1 MKYSIITPVYNRQD
15 CIGRC
20 IDSVIYNIKYNIEIE
35 HIIVDDGSS
44 DATASIVKSYSEQYK
59 HIKFIQFR
67 KNRGTNAARN
77 TAISVATGKWIIILD
92 SDDYFVDNAIE
103 IIDTV
108 VSNNKYKEYMFAA
121 DDMLEIYNKT
131 PLLTGKSQVVLKYKD
146 FLAED
151 VKGDFIHVIDS
162 EIMKRN
168 PFNENLRIYEFVWF
182 LTFYKESQEILFTDK
197 VVTIRER
204 SRTDSV
210 TREVIRTNKK
220 NVERNFW
227 ANCEILSRFKDE
239 YIKYGLYE
247 QLAFYVN
254 SKIENALLISKYQA
268 IKDDI
273 NSNYVHGL
281 KGYIYKLIYM
291 LHLGAMFRVLLQWY
305 LNVKY
310 NIIKRKLK

>member
-15 CIGRC
+15 CVGRC
-20 IDSVIYNIKYNIEIE
+20 IESVVGNIKYNNEIE

-44 DATASIVKSYSEQYK
+44 DFTAAKVKSYCERYK

-67 KNRGTNAARN
+67 NNRGTNAARN
-77 TAISVATGKWIIILD
+77 AAISVATGKWIIILD

-131 PLLTGKSQVVLKYKD
+131 PLLSGKSQVVLKYKD

-182 LTFYKESQEILFTDK
+182 LTFYKESREILFTDK

-220 NVERNFW
+220 
-227 ANCEILSRFKDE
+227 
-239 YIKYGLYE
+239 
-247 QLAFYVN
+247 
-254 SKIENALLISKYQA
+254 
-268 IKDDI
+268 
-273 NSNYVHGL
+273 
-281 KGYIYKLIYM
+281 M
-291 LHLGAMFRVLLQWY
+291 
-305 LNVKY
+305 
-310 NIIKRKLK
+310 

>member
-44 DATASIVKSYSEQYK
+44 DATASIVKSYCERYK

-67 KNRGTNAARN
+67 NNRGTNAARN
-77 TAISVATGKWIIILD
+77 AAISETTGKWIIILD

-103 IIDTV
+103 IVDAV
-108 VSNNKYKEYMFAA
+108 VSSNKYKEYVFAA
-121 DDMLEIYNKT
+121 DDMLEIYNKM
-131 PLLTGKSQVVLKYKD
+131 PLLAGKSQVVLKYKD

-151 VKGDFIHVIDS
+151 IKGDFIHVIDS
-162 EIMKRN
+162 EIMKQN
-168 PFNENLRIYEFVWF
+168 PFNEDLRIYEFVWF
-182 LTFYKESQEILFTDK
+182 LTFYKESQEILYTDK

-204 SRTDSV
+204 SRADSV

-220 NVERNFW
+220 IVERNFL

-239 YIKYGLYE
+239 YIKYGLYK
-247 QLAFYVN
+247 QLAFYIN
-254 SKIENALLISKYQA
+254 SKIENALLVSRYQA
-268 IKDDI
+268 VKDDI
-273 NSNYVHGL
+273 NSVYVHGL
-281 KGYIYKLIYM
+281 KGYIYKLIY
-291 LHLGAMFRVLLQWY
+291 LFHLGAMFRMLLQLY
-305 LNVKY
+305 LDVKY
-310 NIIKRKLK
+310 NFLKRKLK

>member
-15 CIGRC
+15 CIRRC
-20 IDSVIYNIKYNIEIE
+20 IDSVIYNIKYNVEIE

-44 DATASIVKSYSEQYK
+44 DATAAIVKSYSEQYK

-121 DDMLEIYNKT
+121 DDMLDIYNKT
-131 PLLTGKSQVVLKYKD
+131 PLLSGKLQVILKYKD

-204 SRTDSV
+204 SRIDSV

-220 NVERNFW
+220 NVERNFL

-247 QLAFYVN
+247 QLAFYIN

-281 KGYIYKLIYM
+281 KSYIYKLIYKF
-291 LHLGAMFRVLLQWY
+291 HLGAMFRILLQWY

-310 NIIKRKLK
+310 NIVKRKLK

>member
-1 MKYSIITPVYNRQD
+1 MT
-15 CIGRC
+15 
-20 IDSVIYNIKYNIEIE
+20 
-35 HIIVDDGSS
+35 
-44 DATASIVKSYSEQYK
+44 
-59 HIKFIQFR
+59 
-67 KNRGTNAARN
+67 
-77 TAISVATGKWIIILD
+77 
-92 SDDYFVDNAIE
+92 
-103 IIDTV
+103 
-108 VSNNKYKEYMFAA
+108 
-121 DDMLEIYNKT
+121 
-131 PLLTGKSQVVLKYKD
+131 
-146 FLAED
+146 
-151 VKGDFIHVIDS
+151 
-162 EIMKRN
+162 
-168 PFNENLRIYEFVWF
+168 
-182 LTFYKESQEILFTDK
+182 
-197 VVTIRER
+197 
-204 SRTDSV
+204 
-210 TREVIRTNKK
+210 
-220 NVERNFW
+220 RNFW

>member
-1 MKYSIITPVYNRQD
+1 MPCHVLPVYVT
-15 CIGRC
+15 
-20 IDSVIYNIKYNIEIE
+20 SSAAV
-35 HIIVDDGSS
+35 S

-59 HIKFIQFR
+59 HVKFIKFR

-131 PLLTGKSQVVLKYKD
+131 PLLSGKSQVVLKYKD

-168 PFNENLRIYEFVWF
+168 PFNENYAPAYR
-182 LTFYKESQEILFTDK
+182 
-197 VVTIRER
+197 
-204 SRTDSV
+204 
-210 TREVIRTNKK
+210 
-220 NVERNFW
+220 
-227 ANCEILSRFKDE
+227 
-239 YIKYGLYE
+239 
-247 QLAFYVN
+247 
-254 SKIENALLISKYQA
+254 
-268 IKDDI
+268 
-273 NSNYVHGL
+273 
-281 KGYIYKLIYM
+281 
-291 LHLGAMFRVLLQWY
+291 
-305 LNVKY
+305 
-310 NIIKRKLK
+310 

>member
-35 HIIVDDGSS
+35 HIIVDDGSF

-92 SDDYFVDNAIE
+92 SDDYVVDNAIE

-220 NVERNFW
+220 NVERNFL

-247 QLAFYVN
+247 QLAFYIN
-254 SKIENALLISKYQA
+254 SKIEMHCLFQNIKQLKMILIA
-268 IKDDI
+268 I
-273 NSNYVHGL
+273 
-281 KGYIYKLIYM
+281 
-291 LHLGAMFRVLLQWY
+291 MFMD
-305 LNVKY
+305 
-310 NIIKRKLK
+310 

>member
-15 CIGRC
+15 CVGRC
-20 IDSVIYNIKYNIEIE
+20 IESVVGNIKYNNEIE

-44 DATASIVKSYSEQYK
+44 DFTAAKVKSYCERYK

-67 KNRGTNAARN
+67 NNRGTNAARN
-77 TAISVATGKWIIILD
+77 AAISVATGKWIIILD

-131 PLLTGKSQVVLKYKD
+131 PLLSGKSQVVLKYKD

-182 LTFYKESQEILFTDK
+182 LTFYKESREILFTDK

-220 NVERNFW
+220 NVERNFL

-247 QLAFYVN
+247 QLAFY
-254 SKIENALLISKYQA
+254 
-268 IKDDI
+268 I
-273 NSNYVHGL
+273 NSN
-281 KGYIYKLIYM
+281 KKS
-291 LHLGAMFRVLLQWY
+291 
-305 LNVKY
+305 
-310 NIIKRKLK
+310 